1 MNVTIVNANSAIKWY
16 RVHIQRVLTPSI
28 YTLSGSV
35 TIVSSRI
42 QYRHTYRE
50 KDRTR
55 MVVVA
60 VVDPR
65 DISPVIVSRVMPF
78 HCTSGRERAASPHT
92 SLLSSVSVDTY
103 TSGTGSKGT
112 PLCAK

>member
-1 MNVTIVNANSAIKWY
+1 
-16 RVHIQRVLTPSI
+16 
-28 YTLSGSV
+28 
-35 TIVSSRI
+35 
-42 QYRHTYRE
+42 
-50 KDRTR
+50 

-92 SLLSSVSVDTY
+92 SLHSCVSVDTY
-103 TSGTGSKGT
+103 TSEHAPIGT
-112 PLCAK
+112 PLCAKLSHWVTPVVID